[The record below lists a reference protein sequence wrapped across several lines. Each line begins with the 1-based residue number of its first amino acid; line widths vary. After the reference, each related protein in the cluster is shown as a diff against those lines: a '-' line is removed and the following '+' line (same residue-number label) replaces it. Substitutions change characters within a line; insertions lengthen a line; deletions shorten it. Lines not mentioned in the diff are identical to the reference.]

1 MLNLKV
7 IGTGAAGNKAAI
19 SLIEK
24 NGFNKDFVT
33 LINSTPK
40 DIPDEYKDNAF
51 IFGSKDRLGG
61 CGKERTI
68 GKELFVKDLR
78 NGVISLDNIASP
90 DTNAVV
96 IVSSTEGGSGSATTP
111 IIAKYLKEVVGI
123 PVIIVLFFGFNT
135 DVRGMQNSIEICQD
149 LQEDYGVIGISNAKF
164 LNLTNNNTIKAEQM
178 ANKRF
183 CDIID
188 IISGR
193 YLAPGSQNI
202 DDTDLYKLVCTPGY
216 MMIENSNISKIKNV
230 DQYNKVIQST
240 IDTSTLID
248 CSIRGAKRIGVIY
261 NISEQMTDCV
271 DMAAHVIKDT
281 YGIPYEMFT
290 HVQPSDKESVTWIA
304 TGMPLPIKELK
315 DIYNNYLTTSEA
327 VKKDKDSFF
336 DEVAEMKGNKIDSM
350 FNMLT
355 SKPDTT
361 KAKASFFADFEEDVP
376 VVKPKTKKD
385 STKEY

>member
-188 IISGR
+188 TISGR

-216 MMIENSNISKIKNV
+216 MMIENSNISKTKNV
-230 DQYNKVIQST
+230 DQYNKAIQST

-248 CSIRGAKRIGVIY
+248 CSVRGAKRIGVIY

-271 DMAAHVIKDT
+271 DMAAHVIKET

-304 TGMPLPIKELK
+304 AGMPLPIKELK

-376 VVKPKTKKD
+376 VAKPKTKKD

>member
-33 LINSTPK
+33 LINSTLK

-78 NGVISLDNIASP
+78 NGVISLDNIANP

-178 ANKRF
+178 ANKQF

-188 IISGR
+188 TISGR

-216 MMIENSNISKIKNV
+216 MMIENSNITKIKNV
-230 DQYNKVIQST
+230 DQYNKAIQST

-248 CSIRGAKRIGVIY
+248 CSVRGAKRIGVVY

-271 DMAAHVIKDT
+271 DMAAHVIKET

-304 TGMPLPIKELK
+304 AGMPLPIKELK

-376 VVKPKTKKD
+376 VAKPKTKKD

>member
-1 MLNLKV
+1 MLNLKI

-51 IFGSKDRLGG
+51 IFGSKDGLGG

-78 NGVISLDNIASP
+78 NGVISLDNIANP
-90 DTNAVV
+90 DTNAIV

-178 ANKRF
+178 ANKQF

-188 IISGR
+188 TISGR

-216 MMIENSNISKIKNV
+216 MMIETSNITKIKNV
-230 DQYNKVIQST
+230 DQYNKAIQST

-248 CSIRGAKRIGVIY
+248 CSVRGAKRIGVIY
-261 NISEQMTDCV
+261 NINEQMTDCV
-271 DMAAHVIKDT
+271 DMAAHIIKET

-304 TGMPLPIKELK
+304 AGMPLPIKELK
-315 DIYNNYLTTSEA
+315 DIYNNYLTMSEA

-376 VVKPKTKKD
+376 VAKPKTKKD

>member
-7 IGTGAAGNKAAI
+7 IGAGAAGNKAAI
-19 SLIEK
+19 ALIKE

-40 DIPDEYKDNAF
+40 DIPDEFKENAM

-78 NGVISLDNIASP
+78 NGIISLDNIVDP
-90 DTNAVV
+90 DTHAVV
-96 IVSSTEGGSGSATTP
+96 IVSSTEGGSGSAATP

-123 PVIIVLFFGFNT
+123 PVIVVLFFGFNT

-164 LNLTNNNTIKAEQM
+164 LDITNNNTLKAEQM
-178 ANKRF
+178 ANKQF

-188 IISGR
+188 TISGR
-193 YLAPGSQNI
+193 YLVPGSQNI

-216 MMIENSNISKIKNV
+216 MMVENSNISKVKNV
-230 DQYNKVIQST
+230 EQYNKTIQAS
-240 IDTSTLID
+240 IDESTLVD
-248 CSIRGAKRIGVIY
+248 CSVKGAKRIGIIY
-261 NISEQMTDCV
+261 NISEQMTDNV
-271 DMAAHVIKDT
+271 DMPASVIKDT
-281 YGIPYEMFT
+281 YGTPYEMFT
-290 HVQPSDKESVTWIA
+290 HVQPSDKNTVIWIA

-315 DIYNNYLTTSEA
+315 DIYDNYLTVTET

-355 SKPDTT
+355 SKPDKT
-361 KAKASFFADFEEDVP
+361 KAKASFFAEFEEDVP
-376 VVKPKTKKD
+376 IVKPKTKKD

>member
-1 MLNLKV
+1 MLNLKI

-19 SLIEK
+19 SLIE
-24 NGFNKDFVT
+24 NNNFNKDFVT

-78 NGVISLDNIASP
+78 NGVISLDNIANP

-123 PVIIVLFFGFNT
+123 PVIIILFFGFNT

-178 ANKRF
+178 ANKQF

-188 IISGR
+188 TISGR
-193 YLAPGSQNI
+193 YLTPGSQNI

-216 MMIENSNISKIKNV
+216 MMIETSNITKIKNV
-230 DQYNKVIQST
+230 DQYNKAIQST

-248 CSIRGAKRIGVIY
+248 CSVRGAKRIGVIY
-261 NISEQMTDCV
+261 NINEQMTDCV
-271 DMAAHVIKDT
+271 DMAAHIIKET

-304 TGMPLPIKELK
+304 AGMPLPIKELK

-376 VVKPKTKKD
+376 VAKPKTKKD

>member
-33 LINSTPK
+33 LINSTLK

-78 NGVISLDNIASP
+78 NGVISLDNITNP

-178 ANKRF
+178 ANKQF

-188 IISGR
+188 TISGR

-216 MMIENSNISKIKNV
+216 MMIENSNITKIKNV
-230 DQYNKVIQST
+230 DQYNKMIQST

-248 CSIRGAKRIGVIY
+248 CSVRGAKRIGVVY

-271 DMAAHVIKDT
+271 DMAAHVIKET

-304 TGMPLPIKELK
+304 AGMPLPIKELK

-376 VVKPKTKKD
+376 IAKPKIKKD

>member
-7 IGTGAAGNKAAI
+7 IGAGAAGNKAAI
-19 SLIEK
+19 ALIKE

-40 DIPDEYKDNAF
+40 DIPDEFKENAM

-78 NGVISLDNIASP
+78 NGIISLDNIADP
-90 DTNAVV
+90 DTHAVV
-96 IVSSTEGGSGSATTP
+96 IVSSTEGGSGSAATP
-111 IIAKYLKEVVGI
+111 IIAKYLKEVIGI
-123 PVIIVLFFGFNT
+123 PVIVVLFFGFNT

-149 LQEDYGVIGISNAKF
+149 LQKDYGVIGISNAKF
-164 LNLTNNNTIKAEQM
+164 LDITNNNTLKAEQM
-178 ANKRF
+178 ANRQF

-188 IISGR
+188 TISGR
-193 YLAPGSQNI
+193 YLTPGSQNI

-216 MMIENSNISKIKNV
+216 MMVENSNISKVKNV
-230 DQYNKVIQST
+230 DQYNKIIQAT
-240 IDTSTLID
+240 IDNSTLVD
-248 CSIRGAKRIGVIY
+248 CSIKGAKRIGIIY
-261 NISEQMTDCV
+261 NISDQMTDNI
-271 DMAAHVIKDT
+271 DMSANVIKDT
-281 YGIPYEMFT
+281 YGTPYEMFT
-290 HVQPSDKESVTWIA
+290 HVQPSDKNNVIWIA
-304 TGMPLPIKELK
+304 AGMPLPIKELK
-315 DIYNNYLTTSEA
+315 NIYDNYLTATET

-355 SKPDTT
+355 SKPDKT
-361 KAKASFFADFEEDVP
+361 KAKASFFADFEEDIP